1 MSKRFA
7 IAIPA
12 RYNSTRFPGKPL
24 ARIAGKTMLQRVLEI
39 AHKAAEPYGDAIDV
53 FVATDDKRIADYVES
68 DLGAHCI
75 NTPPS
80 CKTGSDRVLSA
91 LRQLS
96 EWPDFVIN
104 LQGDAPFTPPTVVQ
118 DIIESFN
125 LNPKAEVVTP
135 VHRLSWSG
143 LDALRKAKNKTPFS
157 GTTAVVNE
165 KGQAL
170 WFSKNILPAMR
181 NEKELR
187 EESPYSPVFQHI
199 GLYGFRSDILERF
212 CSLPEGINE
221 KLEGLEQLRMLE
233 NGIRI
238 NAVEIQPEHGTIQ
251 SGIDSPEDIKRAE
264 KYFAKYGEIV

>member
-1 MSKRFA
+1 MTKRFA

-12 RYNSTRFPGKPL
+12 RYASTRFPGKPL
-24 ARIAGKTMLQRVLEI
+24 AKIAGKTMIQRVLEI
-39 AHKAAEPYGDAIDV
+39 AHKAAEPYGENIDV
-53 FVATDDKRIADYVES
+53 FVTTEDKRIADYVEQ
-68 DLGAHCI
+68 DLGAPCI
-75 NTPPS
+75 HTPPS
-80 CKTGSDRVLSA
+80 CKTGSDRILSA

-96 EWPDFVIN
+96 EWPDYVIN

-118 DIIESFN
+118 DILEGFN
-125 LNPKAEVVTP
+125 LNPKAEVITP
-135 VHRLSWSG
+135 VHRLSWEA
-143 LDALRKAKNKTPFS
+143 LDALRKAKTKTPFS

-165 KGQAL
+165 RGRAL

-187 EESPYSPVFQHI
+187 TASPYSPVFQHI

-212 CSLPEGINE
+212 CNLTEGVYE

-238 NAVEIQPEHGTIQ
+238 TTVEIQTENGAIP

-264 KYFAKYGEIV
+264 KYFAKYGEPV

>member
-1 MSKRFA
+1 MKRFA

-24 ARIAGKTMLQRVLEI
+24 VKIAGKTMIQRVLEI
-39 AHKAAEPYGDAIDV
+39 AHKAAKPYGENIDV
-53 FVATDDKRIADYVES
+53 FVTTDDKRIADHVEN
-68 DLGAHCI
+68 DLGNHCI

-104 LQGDAPFTPPTVVQ
+104 LQGDAPFTPFVVVQ
-118 DIIESFN
+118 DIIEGFN
-125 LNPKAEVVTP
+125 LNSKAEVITP
-135 VHRLSWSG
+135 VHRLSWEG
-143 LDALRKAKNKTPFS
+143 LDDLRKAKSKTPFS
-157 GTTAVVNE
+157 GTTAVVNS

-181 NEKELR
+181 NEKDLR
-187 EESPYSPVFQHI
+187 EASPYSPVYQHV

-212 CSLPEGINE
+212 CSLPEGIYE

-238 NAVEIQPEHGTIQ
+238 NTVEISPEHGTIQ
-251 SGIDSPEDIKRAE
+251 SGIDSPEDVRRAE
-264 KYFAKYGEIV
+264 KFFAKYGEPT